1 MKIENNQNLKKIN
14 SNKRRFLSTVFCFL
28 FLFSIFY
35 FLDSSIAKAA
45 ELRFVTQTQEIN
57 IGQQFQADLVID
69 TKQKS
74 INAFEGK
81 IVFPSNLIEIRE
93 IRDGNSIVNF
103 WIERPQ
109 KRQGEIMFSGI
120 TPGGFSGQNG
130 LIFSLVFESLKEEQG
145 VIEIQNAKTLL
156 NDGLGT
162 ESSLTTRNL
171 VFNIQDLGITDP
183 SYPKSY
189 ILYPL
194 KDIDPPNSFTPKIAN
209 DPTLF
214 DEKHFLVF
222 ATQDKKAG
230 IDRYEI
236 KETRNKKIGTWI
248 TRWRVAESPYILRD
262 QDLRSYIFVKAVDN
276 AGNERVEI
284 IAPQNPLRW
293 YESMSN
299 WAIMLL
305 ITTII
310 IYILWSLKAKHR
322 RWQAEK
328 RRKS

>member
-45 ELRFVTQTQEIN
+45 ELRFVTQIQEIN
-57 IGQQFQADLVID
+57 ISQQFQVDLIID

-74 INAFEGK
+74 INAFEGR
-81 IVFPSNLIEIRE
+81 VTFPSDLVEIKE

-109 KRQGEIMFSGI
+109 KRQGEIIFSGI

-145 VIEIQNAKTLL
+145 VIEIQNAKALL

-162 ESSLTTRNL
+162 ESSLTTQNL
-171 VFNIQDLGITDP
+171 VFKIKDLGIAAP
-183 SYPKSY
+183 
-189 ILYPL
+189 LYPL
-194 KDIDPPNSFTPKIAN
+194 KDTDPPDSFTPKIAN

-214 DEKHFLVF
+214 DGKHFLVF

-230 IDRYEI
+230 INRYEI
-236 KETRNKKIGTWI
+236 KETRNKKIGTWM
-248 TRWRVAESPYILRD
+248 TRWRIAESPYILRD

>member
-57 IGQQFQADLVID
+57 IGQQFQVDLVID
-69 TKQKS
+69 TEQKS

-81 IVFPSNLIEIRE
+81 IVFPSNLIEIKE
-93 IRDGNSIVNF
+93 VRDGNSIVNF
-103 WIERPQ
+103 WIERPSINS
-109 KRQGEIMFSGI
+109 KSYILYSGI

-130 LIFSLVFESLKEEQG
+130 LIFSLVFESLKEGQG
-145 VIEIQNAKTLL
+145 AIEIQNTKLLL

-162 ESSLTTRNL
+162 ESSLTVKNL
-171 VFNIQDLGITDP
+171 EFRIQDLETTEP
-183 SYPKSY
+183 LYPKSY
-189 ILYPL
+189 ILYPP
-194 KDIDPPNSFTPKIAN
+194 KDTDPPDSFTPKIAN

-214 DEKHFLVF
+214 DGKHFLVF
-222 ATQDKKAG
+222 ATQDKISG

-236 KETRNKKIGTWI
+236 KETRNKKIGAWI
-248 TRWRVAESPYILRD
+248 TRWRVAESPYILQD

-276 AGNERVEI
+276 AGNERIEI
-284 IAPQNPLRW
+284 IVPQNPLR
-293 YESMSN
+293 
-299 WAIMLL
+299 
-305 ITTII
+305 
-310 IYILWSLKAKHR
+310 
-322 RWQAEK
+322 
-328 RRKS
+328 

>member
-45 ELRFVTQTQEIN
+45 ELRFVTQTQKIN
-57 IGQQFQADLVID
+57 IGQQFQVDLVID

-74 INAFEGK
+74 INALEGK
-81 IVFPSNLIEIRE
+81 VSFPSDLVEIKE
-93 IRDGNSIVNF
+93 VRDGNSIVNF

-109 KRQGEIMFSGI
+109 KRQGEIIFSGI

-145 VIEIQNAKTLL
+145 VIEIQNAKALL

-171 VFNIQDLGITDP
+171 VFNIQDLGIADP
-183 SYPKSY
+183 LYPKSY

-194 KDIDPPNSFTPKIAN
+194 KDTDPPDSFTPKIAN
-209 DPTLF
+209 DAILF
-214 DEKHFLVF
+214 EGKHFLVF
-222 ATQDKKAG
+222 ATQDKISG

-236 KETRNKKIGTWI
+236 KEIRDKKLGTWM
-248 TRWRVAESPYILRD
+248 TRWRAAESPYILQD

-293 YESMSN
+293 YENYKN
-299 WAIMLL
+299 WIIL
-305 ITTII
+305 IILAVTVII
-310 IYILWSLKAKHR
+310 AGVKLSEKVKMKK
-322 RWQAEK
+322 EK
-328 RRKS
+328 RQ